1 MEIRVGDVVQLKKK
15 HPCGSDQWQVIRVGI
30 DIGLKCQ
37 KCNRR
42 VFLERGVLERRVKA
56 ILTTESTL
64 LDSDYL

>member
-15 HPCGSDQWQVIRVGI
+15 HPCGSDQWQVVRVGI

-42 VFLERGVLERRVKA
+42 VFLERGVFERRVKA

-64 LDSDYL
+64 LDSD

>member
-37 KCNRR
+37 KCSRR
-42 VFLERGVLERRVKA
+42 VFLEREVFERRVKA

-64 LDSDYL
+64 LDSD

>member
-37 KCNRR
+37 KCSRR
-42 VFLERGVLERRVKA
+42 VFLERGVFERRVKA

-64 LDSDYL
+64 LDSD

>member
-30 DIGLKCQ
+30 DIGIKCQ

-42 VFLERGVLERRVKA
+42 VFLERGVFERRVKA
-56 ILTTESTL
+56 FLTTESTL
-64 LDSDYL
+64 LDSD

>member
-42 VFLERGVLERRVKA
+42 AFLERGVFERRVKA

-64 LDSDYL
+64 LDSD

>member
-1 MEIRVGDVVQLKKK
+1 MEIKVGDVVQLKKK

-37 KCNRR
+37 KCNQR
-42 VFLERGVLERRVKA
+42 VFLERGVFERRVKA

-64 LDSDYL
+64 LDSD

>member
-30 DIGLKCQ
+30 DIGIKCQ

-42 VFLERGVLERRVKA
+42 VFLERAVFERRVKVF
-56 ILTTESTL
+56 LTTESTL
-64 LDSDYL
+64 LDSD

>member
-1 MEIRVGDVVQLKKK
+1 MEIKVGDVVQLKKK

-30 DIGLKCQ
+30 DIGVKCQ

-42 VFLERGVLERRVKA
+42 VFLERGVFERRVKA

-64 LDSDYL
+64 LDSD

>member
-30 DIGLKCQ
+30 DIGIKCQ

-42 VFLERGVLERRVKA
+42 VFLERAVFERRVKA
-56 ILTTESTL
+56 FLTTERTP
-64 LDSDYL
+64 LDSD